1 MIVGVRIEAGPNNGS
16 HKEEGTNKSEEK
28 KNIITIYAFTLSIVG

>member
-28 KNIITIYAFTLSIVG
+28 KKKKKERHGILYIH